1 MGTGY
6 KGWRLMGFFDTI
18 RCEYPLPD
26 PRHQDREFKTTD
38 LNPLMYVYTITREGR
53 LVLREPDSEIE
64 LPIHG
69 DVRIHASAKA
79 PADPDWVEYVVRF
92 TNDRVEWIRP
102 RSEIPSSP
110 ELPPPDWLRE

>member
-1 MGTGY
+1 
-6 KGWRLMGFFDTI
+6 MGFFDTI

-26 PRHQDREFKTTD
+26 PRHQDREFQTTD
-38 LNPLMYVYTITREGR
+38 LDPLMYAYTITLEGR

-69 DVRIHASAKA
+69 DVRIHASTRA
-79 PADPDWVEYVVRF
+79 PEDPDRVEYVVRF

-102 RSEIPSSP
+102 LAEVPPKP